1 MTRSTHTDSRDGAT
15 EPEFYIPA
23 GAGPSF
29 VIDRVERVWTTLF
42 DYQVGQPN

>member
-1 MTRSTHTDSRDGAT
+1 MTG
-15 EPEFYIPA
+15 PKFYIPA

-42 DYQVGQPN
+42 DHQVGPAN